1 MFDRTLNARLYHSL
15 LDLTIHSFSNSVRW
29 YWRNVGCEDFVLFV
43 EKKKVQN
50 CPNDLI
56 YITTM
61 EQQTCLDEMKDVQ
74 FFQRCVLV
82 DMTSRRGT
90 TKNQRWNNVV
100 YFNVGIYSL
109 EQCQINVA
117 YFNVDVRNGRQ
128 RWNNVVFFN
137 VEFHNVGQRQNNVVK
152 MTISKGTKTKNHF
165 KLNELNSKFLV
176 LFHNLL
182 HFTPNF

>member
-1 MFDRTLNARLYHSL
+1 MNDPLTNIAKLWIINVWQSSKCASVPQLIRSYHS
-15 LDLTIHSFSNSVRW
+15 
-29 YWRNVGCEDFVLFV
+29 FVLKFRSLILTKRRMRGLCSFCR
-43 EKKKVQN
+43 KKKIQN

-82 DMTSRRGT
+82 DMTPRRGT
-90 TKNQRWNNVV
+90 TKN
-100 YFNVGIYSL
+100 
-109 EQCQINVA
+109 
-117 YFNVDVRNGRQ
+117 Q

-137 VEFHNVGQRQNNVVK
+137 VEFHNVGQRRNNVVK
-152 MTISKGTKTKNHF
+152 ITISKGTKTKKHF

>member
-1 MFDRTLNARLYHSL
+1 
-15 LDLTIHSFSNSVRW
+15 
-29 YWRNVGCEDFVLFV
+29 
-43 EKKKVQN
+43 
-50 CPNDLI
+50 
-56 YITTM
+56 M